1 MKKRFST
8 LELVTYRLS
17 NTTRLVYFDTFEEA
31 SNFAQNQRFA
41 HPRTRKLNGFVF
53 DSETKESKKVA
64 Y

>member
-17 NTTRLVYFDTFEEA
+17 NTVRLVYFDTFEEA
-31 SNFAQNQRFA
+31 SSFAHAQKIA

-53 DSETKESKKVA
+53 DSETNVYTKVA